1 MGTTPSRSKMPE
13 PDLDIAAA
21 NVRVEWGSLRVD
33 GPGVL
38 RLTSEELL
46 LDVATG
52 GSLRVR
58 YDDLRGGGWR
68 TGVLTVHGD
77 AGNASIESNQG
88 LDVAWVQLVERT
100 CPMPELVRSHR
111 LLGSRRGGSADAQ
124 VKFLAPLLQA
134 RKRVESGADLET
146 RVALLEGRVLRERVV
161 AALQTIAK
169 DVYPA
174 NNPDRRGLEAELDEA
189 MVPFYRGLDALDAA
203 ATRFRGAP
211 EPLRFHAWRQWI
223 LALSNAFALAD
234 SGWANAARLLPTSLK
249 P

>member
-1 MGTTPSRSKMPE
+1 MPE
-13 PDLDIAAA
+13 RDIDLAVS
-21 NVRVEWGSLRVD
+21 NVRVEWGALRAE

-38 RLTSEELL
+38 RLTSEELFV
-46 LDVATG
+46 DVAKG

-77 AGNASIESNQG
+77 GGNAAIESNQG
-88 LDVAWVQLVERT
+88 LDLAWVQLVERT
-100 CPMPELVRSHR
+100 CPVPELVRSHR

-134 RKRVESGADLET
+134 RKRVEGAADLET

-174 NNPDRRGLEAELDEA
+174 SNPDRRGLEAELDEA
-189 MVPFYRGLDALDAA
+189 MVPFYRGLDKLDGAA
-203 ATRFRGAP
+203 RHFRDAP
-211 EPLRFHAWRQWI
+211 EPIRFQAWRQWI
-223 LALSNAFALAD
+223 LALSDAFALAD
-234 SGWANAARLLPTSLK
+234 SGWASAARLLPSIK

>member
-1 MGTTPSRSKMPE
+1 MPE
-13 PDLDIAAA
+13 HDFDISAS
-21 NVRVEWGSLRVD
+21 NVRAAWGSLRLE

-46 LDVATG
+46 LDLATG

-68 TGVLTVHGD
+68 TGVLTVHGNG
-77 AGNASIESNQG
+77 GNAAIESNQG
-88 LDVAWVQLVERT
+88 LDVAWAQLVERT
-100 CPMPELVRSHR
+100 CPVPELVRSHR

-134 RKRVESGADLET
+134 RKRVEGAPDLET
-146 RVALLEGRVLRERVV
+146 RVALLEGRILRERVV

-169 DVYPA
+169 DAYPLS
-174 NNPDRRGLEAELDEA
+174 NPDRRGLEAELDEA
-189 MVPFYRGLDALDAA
+189 MVPFYRGLDKLDMAA
-203 ATRFRGAP
+203 KHFRDAP
-211 EPLRFHAWRQWI
+211 EPIRFLAWRQWI